1 MLTSLLRRALRII
14 SHTIVRRD
22 VHQRMHRRCHRQGT
36 RGALDFAISRGLQ
49 AASIIDVGTEMGTP
63 AIWSRFPKAA
73 QLLIEP
79 RKECL
84 PTLEKHARESKARG
98 IDVRIACAAAGDVEG
113 TAEFHVAAKGESS
126 SLLGPADQT
135 TPTETFQVPIRTID
149 NLLKEHPLPTPIF
162 FKVDAEGYD
171 LKVLQG
177 AVETL
182 PKCSL
187 VMIEGTPR
195 ERQEGACRMS
205 DLVNFMESRGWVL
218 FDIIAPHHDDADM
231 LDHFDLLFVPKASP
245 VLKTKA

>member
-1 MLTSLLRRALRII
+1 MLKALLSPLIRLIP
-14 SHTIVRRD
+14 HTIVRRD

-36 RGALDFAISRGLQ
+36 RGALDFAISRGLK
-49 AASIIDVGTEMGTP
+49 AASIIDVGTELGTP
-63 AIWSRFPKAA
+63 AIWSRFPRAA

-84 PTLEKHARESKARG
+84 PTLEQHARDAKARG
-98 IDVRIACAAAGDVEG
+98 VDVRIACVAAGDVEG
-113 TAEFHVAAKGESS
+113 TAEFQVAAKGESS

-135 TPTETFQVPIRTID
+135 TPTEKVQVPIRTID
-149 NLLKEHPLPTPIF
+149 NLLNEQSLPSPIF
-162 FKVDAEGYD
+162 FKIDAEGYD

-195 ERQEGACRMS
+195 ERQQGACRMS
-205 DLVNFMESRGWVL
+205 DLLNFMESRGWVV
-218 FDIIAPHHDDADM
+218 FDIIAPHHDDENM
-231 LDHFDLLFVPKASP
+231 LDHFDLLFVPQGSPLLKAS
-245 VLKTKA
+245 A

>member
-1 MLTSLLRRALRII
+1 MLKSLLRPLTRLIP
-14 SHTIVRRD
+14 HTIVRRD

-49 AASIIDVGTEMGTP
+49 AASIIDVGTELGTP

-84 PTLEKHARESKARG
+84 PTLEKHARDSKARG
-98 IDVRIACAAAGDVEG
+98 IDVRIACVAAGDVEG
-113 TAEFHVAAKGESS
+113 TAEFQVAAKGESS

-135 TPTETFQVPIRTID
+135 TATERVQVPIRTID
-149 NLLKEHPLPTPIF
+149 NLLREHPLPAPIF
-162 FKVDAEGYD
+162 FKIDAEGYD

-195 ERQEGACRMS
+195 ERQAGACRMS
-205 DLVNFMESRGWVL
+205 ELLNFMESRGWVL
-218 FDIIAPHHDDADM
+218 FDLIAPHHDDANM
-231 LDHFDLLFVPKASP
+231 LDHFDLLFVPQDSP
-245 VLKTKA
+245 VLNASA